1 MKKTAKKLTLLCLM
15 AAALPLAATTFNA
28 AATVAQADEISDGI
42 STRHD
47 IIVWRYKTIKGVV
60 YYRQYNASKQKWIGH
75 WEPA

>member
-28 AATVAQADEISDGI
+28 TTTVAQADEISDGI

-75 WEPA
+75 WQPA